1 MVTLKKS
8 KTRSERRAE
17 VVKKITTNKEN
28 ARAFLVRAGI
38 VNKSGTLNKIYKWKK
53 LYIPDVLIW
62 L

>member
-1 MVTLKKS
+1 MVTLKKN

-38 VNKSGTLNKIYKWKK
+38 VNKSGTLNKIYK
-53 LYIPDVLIW
+53 
-62 L
+62 

>member
-38 VNKSGTLNKIYKWKK
+38 VNKSGIK
-53 LYIPDVLIW
+53 YINERNFIFQTF
-62 L
+62 